1 MKRRNFDNFCILAV
15 CLATFFFPPTVTAQ
29 TTGPDQTLAT
39 PETFVNTG
47 SGGTVGGESVSGN
60 LPTQWVAAQF
70 TLTQPAAITKVEGWF
85 GPTGAGGSINVAIRI
100 NDATNPSSPV
110 PGVSIWSQPFTVP
123 AQTTANWVTFSNFI
137 PVLAPGTYWLSFE
150 PPTTSTLKTA
160 MYGPSP
166 SPLANYAFYVPSNG
180 HWLNFNFAGAST
192 TYPGIIITGLNLT
205 TSSGDGVVT
214 FGSAARTVTQG
225 TIFNMFPF
233 SQFLPAVGD
242 VGQSHTL
249 QWNIYGGAA
258 SASADGVISAN
269 PSSPGNILT
278 AGAYSATGTASSGAA
293 RGVAFATYVNLTGQA
308 IPYVNVNAA
317 LNGAIYGASASSPV
331 QVAAAVY
338 VFDTAQFTTV
348 LNNAAANGQTAAQFL
363 LGGPGSL
370 LPGGGADLLPDLS
383 VLFPSG
389 SLVDTSVSSSS
400 FPLICTSSC
409 SGPYQ
414 VATSGFY
421 LPANGVFTVMFDVSA
436 ASQGAASAQSLGIGN
451 FLDTLMPDLT
461 NGFFQDASGNPI
473 AGIAGPV
480 AVILPPSPASIAL
493 SPAIANAQIGGSA
506 TVTAAVTDVTG
517 APIPNAVV
525 RFSINSGPHSGYGAP
540 AGIPVGTDANGNAT
554 FTLTD
559 TLGQTGTDSFTAA
572 IGALQSTSPAQ
583 VTWTSPG
590 PLYALTLGP
599 PTTSI
604 ALGAGQAY
612 TASGLDF
619 FGNSTAIGTITYG
632 IMPDGSCTGALCTP
646 AATGTHTVTGTGSNP
661 VVGNVTATATL
672 NVSGTIPMLT
682 ITASSA
688 TMTYGGTVPTITA
701 SYTYGSVVNSATPPG
716 GLTTPPTCSTTAT
729 SNSPVGSYPSTCSGA
744 VDANYTISYAPGSVT
759 VSAAP
764 LTITASGGT
773 LTYGGTIPTITASYT
788 YGSVVNSATPPSGLT
803 TPPTCS
809 TTATSNSPAGTY
821 PTTCSGAVDSNY
833 TIAYVAGVLTIT
845 TPTGKTNPVITWPTP
860 APVTYGTPLSGSQL
874 DATANVPGT
883 FTYNPPARTLLSAGA
898 HTLSATFTP
907 TNTSAYNIVTATVTL
922 QVNQA
927 TPVVLWVPIPI
938 VYGTPLG
945 PLQLDALPSVPGKFT
960 YTPAAGTVLHAGNQ
974 PLSATFTPNDATD
987 YKTITVSAT
996 LIVLKALPQIQ
1007 WAQPAAITVGTPLGA
1022 LQLDAK
1028 SNLPGTFVYN
1038 PPAGTVPPQGTDV
1051 LSATF
1056 TPTDTANYQTDSA
1069 KVSLTVTP
1077 KK

>member
-15 CLATFFFPPTVTAQ
+15 CLATFFFTPTVTAQ

-701 SYTYGSVVNSATPPG
+701 SYTYGSVVNSATPP
-716 GLTTPPTCSTTAT
+716 
-729 SNSPVGSYPSTCSGA
+729 
-744 VDANYTISYAPGSVT
+744 
-759 VSAAP
+759 
-764 LTITASGGT
+764 
-773 LTYGGTIPTITASYT
+773 
-788 YGSVVNSATPPSGLT
+788 SGLT